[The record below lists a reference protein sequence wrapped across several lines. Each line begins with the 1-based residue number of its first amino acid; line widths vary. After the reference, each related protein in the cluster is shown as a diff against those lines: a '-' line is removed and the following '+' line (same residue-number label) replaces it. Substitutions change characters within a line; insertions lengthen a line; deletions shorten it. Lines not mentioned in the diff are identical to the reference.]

1 MNIKNFIAIVLVLV
15 FVVSVASITLFILTG
30 VMEKDVGLDL
40 LKNVTAS
47 TSGFVGII
55 VGHYFSSTSGDGN
68 GQKAEGIAP
77 EVPPGLRPS
86 EWCKSPGSR
95 RCLS

>member
-15 FVVSVASITLFILTG
+15 FVISVASITVFILTG
-30 VMEKDVGLDL
+30 IMDKDVGLDL

-55 VGHYFSSTSGDGN
+55 VGHYFSSTGGDSN
-68 GQKAEGIAP
+68 GQKTEAGTP
-77 EVPPGLRPS
+77 RKQGS
-86 EWCKSPGSR
+86 E
-95 RCLS
+95 

>member
-15 FVVSVASITLFILTG
+15 FVISVALIAIFILIG
-30 VMEKDVGLDL
+30 VIDKDVGLDL

-55 VGHYFSSTSGDGN
+55 VGHYFSSAGGDGSGQRAGKN
-68 GQKAEGIAP
+68 G
-77 EVPPGLRPS
+77 S
-86 EWCKSPGSR
+86 E
-95 RCLS
+95 